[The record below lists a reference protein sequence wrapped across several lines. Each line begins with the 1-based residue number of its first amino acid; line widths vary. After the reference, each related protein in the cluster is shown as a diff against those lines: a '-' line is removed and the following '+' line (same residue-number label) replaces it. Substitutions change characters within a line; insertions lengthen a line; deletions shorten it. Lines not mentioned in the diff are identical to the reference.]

1 MRSIIC
7 CKSHTLLALPR
18 RVPTKRNA
26 RWVPIVVAADTMTS
40 HNRGTPARRND
51 AGKHIS
57 GSSPCRLDSKDR
69 RTNARFHRLFGNF
82 CFCEVLWRFLR
93 ACISSA
99 NNTNFGRLKPLEP
112 RKQRHP
118 SPEKLPS
125 EWNWQLRVACGSCGI
140 KAPCCRPPQAP
151 QCAGDGPSPEMRRGS
166 FGALRPLCPSCCAP
180 KPLAA
185 DCRSHCTYAV
195 L

>member
-1 MRSIIC
+1 MLLVCTCAQVVALRIRWMRSIIC

-26 RWVPIVVAADTMTS
+26 RWVPFGVAADTMTS
-40 HNRGTPARRND
+40 RNRGTPARRND

-112 RKQRHP
+112 
-118 SPEKLPS
+118 ES
-125 EWNWQLRVACGSCGI
+125 EETKASESGKTALGMELATSSGVRQLR
-140 KAPCCRPPQAP
+140 
-151 QCAGDGPSPEMRRGS
+151 D
-166 FGALRPLCPSCCAP
+166 
-180 KPLAA
+180 
-185 DCRSHCTYAV
+185 
-195 L
+195 